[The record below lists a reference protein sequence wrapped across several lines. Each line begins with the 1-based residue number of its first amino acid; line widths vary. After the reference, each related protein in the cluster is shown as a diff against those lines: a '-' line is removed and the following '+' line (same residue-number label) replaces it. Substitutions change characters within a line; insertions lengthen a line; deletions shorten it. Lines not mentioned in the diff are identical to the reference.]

1 MGYIGNVLKVLFVVS
16 CIKRWKKENKH
27 PVSLQKGST
36 LIRKQVVLLSCSA
49 KYDHKYFK
57 VMGSYDT
64 QQGELLG
71 QQEVRHLPLG
81 EALRGEKLTGSPV
94 PASV

>member
-16 CIKRWKKENKH
+16 CIKRWEKENKH

-36 LIRKQVVLLSCSA
+36 LIRKQVILLSWSA

-57 VMGSYDT
+57 VMESYDT
-64 QQGELLG
+64 QQGEASG
-71 QQEVRHLPLG
+71 P
-81 EALRGEKLTGSPV
+81 TGSKTLALGRSP
-94 PASV
+94 